1 MSENTTSYLRGAF
14 IAYESG
20 GYPDKKRVIP
30 FRFNPES
37 LSRSLTVEQGQ
48 AASGTEGSASTS
60 SASSSTEQASDASSG
75 SVKESFKVLV
85 RVDFADR
92 LEATSNL
99 PAELGV
105 APEIAAIEDL
115 LYPAEIESAAS
126 SDGTEPVRQ
135 KLPRPTVLLVWGR
148 KRVLPVKITGLTI
161 NEALYNSQLNPVRA
175 DIEVSVEVLGE
186 LDAADNEAVKS
197 ALAFTSNNRRQLA
210 KQFYDNT
217 ANQSSNILPL

>member
-1 MSENTTSYLRGAF
+1 MTQSTSYLRGAF

-37 LSRSLTVEQGQ
+37 LSRSLSVEQGSGG
-48 AASGTEGSASTS
+48 SGTEGSASS
-60 SASSSTEQASDASSG
+60 SASSSGSDGASDASSG

-92 LEATSNL
+92 LEATQNL

-115 LYPAEIESAAS
+115 LYPAETEAQAS

-161 NEALYNSQLNPVRA
+161 NEAMYNSQLNPIRA

-186 LDAADNEAVKS
+186 LDAADNAAVKS
-197 ALAFTSNNRRQLA
+197 ALDFTSKNRRELA
-210 KQFYDNT
+210 KKFYDNT
-217 ANQSSNILPL
+217 ANQSSNILPI

>member
-1 MSENTTSYLRGAF
+1 MTESKGYLRGAF

-30 FRFNPES
+30 FRFNPET
-37 LSRSLTVEQGQ
+37 LSRSLTVEQGSSG
-48 AASGTEGSASTS
+48 SGTEGSTTSSTS
-60 SASSSTEQASDASSG
+60 SSDQQSSDASSG
-75 SVKESFKVLV
+75 TVKESFKVLV

-92 LEATSNL
+92 LEATSKL

-115 LYPAEIESAAS
+115 LYPGETEASAS
-126 SDGTEPVRQ
+126 SDGTEAVRQ

-161 NEALYNSQLNPVRA
+161 NEALYNSQLNPIRA

-197 ALAFTSNNRRQLA
+197 ALAFTAGNRRALA

-217 ANQSSNILPL
+217 ADQGSNILPL